1 MERKQTKSV
10 EETFKGDL
18 MKKKSSMVIRHLEKD
33 SKTWDKLSKEAKHE
47 AESDRKLIR
56 AIKHKMRRVV

>member
-1 MERKQTKSV
+1 
-10 EETFKGDL
+10 